1 MAEPGLSPPFI
12 ACSACWDYGFTMR
25 LLTVIL
31 LSLAVSVAL
40 AASPPARAES
50 DQDRARAAVR
60 AGQIQPL
67 NAILNQI
74 RGQVPG
80 RVLGVN
86 LYGGRRG
93 QPWVYDI
100 RMLTPRGDVV
110 QLRVDARSANVISMR
125 GQSGG
130 DRKHRRRRRR

>member
-12 ACSACWDYGFTMR
+12 ARSACRGYVSAMR
-25 LLTVIL
+25 LLSVLL

-40 AASPPARAES
+40 AASPPARAEG
-50 DQDRARAAVR
+50 DHDRARAAVR

-74 RGQVPG
+74 RGRVPG

-86 LYGGRRG
+86 LYGGQRG

-110 QLRVDARSANVISMR
+110 QLRVDARSASILGMR
-125 GQSGG
+125 GHRGG
-130 DRKHRRRRRR
+130 GKTRRGRRR